1 MEVQKVAHLVLAAM
15 ELARSEATTTLLGIA
30 VTSFRELFCTKPPDI
45 IASKG
50 AIQIGGE
57 KRWY

>member
-1 MEVQKVAHLVLAAM
+1 MAHLVLAAM